1 MCVIFNQKGFIL
13 PLTMMLMFLFPLL
26 IISEIELYKIE
37 QRFYVEEEEIEKLQ
51 SISQIG
57 MQDIFK
63 LVNEEPTIQ
72 TTTGKFNYPTGYID
86 YSIEPLNT
94 GSIQIKATCT
104 TNNLRKQY
112 FKAIMNL
119 ETKEI
124 EKWVEE

>member
-1 MCVIFNQKGFIL
+1 
-13 PLTMMLMFLFPLL
+13 MMLVFLFPLL

>member
-13 PLTMMLMFLFPLL
+13 PLTMMLVFLFPLL